1 MLLTKS
7 KNFKSEY
14 CCTVVQIGEV
24 NPIEGSDF
32 LGTTLVEGRT
42 IVVRK
47 DQCKTGDILFYAAN
61 ETQLN
66 HDFLYINNLFDD
78 CTINVDPEKK
88 GYFNKSGRVRMI
100 KLRGQISMGY
110 LFGFDE
116 LKNWCPK
123 LTENDI
129 LPVGSDFDTVNGELF
144 IKAYIPPI
152 KEYPVRLSKD
162 QKRNKK
168 LAKFDRIIPGE
179 FSFHYDTSQLNREMY
194 RIKPDDMVT
203 ISVKLHGTSFIMGNV
218 KTKKPRWN
226 GLYSKL
232 FNHLPKFL
240 QFTVEDYDNIYSSR
254 TVIKNQYINSNVSS
268 GYYEKDVWGEYF
280 NLLKGLI
287 PHGMTIYGEI
297 IGYIGGSNSMIQKGY
312 DYGCKPGKNKLMIYR
327 INTKNYDGISYEWD
341 VREVRDWTMQLIS
354 LHPELA
360 DRIHPIDIL
369 FHGRLMD
376 YYPQCDLSNHWH
388 DDVLEA
394 MKKDKRFGMEMNE
407 PLCRNKIPREGIVLR
422 IDHDPI
428 KEAFKL
434 KTLKFLG
441 KEAELI
447 DMGEVDIEMT
457 QTDYEYTTS

>member
-1 MLLTKS
+1 M
-7 KNFKSEY
+7 
-14 CCTVVQIGEV
+14 
-24 NPIEGSDF
+24 
-32 LGTTLVEGRT
+32 
-42 IVVRK
+42 
-47 DQCKTGDILFYAAN
+47 
-61 ETQLN
+61 
-66 HDFLYINNLFDD
+66 
-78 CTINVDPEKK
+78 
-88 GYFNKSGRVRMI
+88 
-100 KLRGQISMGY
+100 
-110 LFGFDE
+110 
-116 LKNWCPK
+116 
-123 LTENDI
+123 
-129 LPVGSDFDTVNGELF
+129 
-144 IKAYIPPI
+144 
-152 KEYPVRLSKD
+152 
-162 QKRNKK
+162 
-168 LAKFDRIIPGE
+168 
-179 FSFHYDTSQLNREMY
+179 TSQLNREMY

-280 NLLKGLI
+280 DLLKGLI
-287 PHGMTIYGEI
+287 PRGMTIYGEI